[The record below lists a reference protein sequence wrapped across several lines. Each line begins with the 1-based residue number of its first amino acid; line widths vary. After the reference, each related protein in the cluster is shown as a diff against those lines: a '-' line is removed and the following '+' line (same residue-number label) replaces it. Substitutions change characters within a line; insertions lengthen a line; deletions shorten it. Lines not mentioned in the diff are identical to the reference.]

1 MKKPSTIFKKVI
13 KGIKIKVGKDP
24 KEDIGKVALIRE
36 KLKEEVQIR
45 IDANQFYRVDRVI
58 PVFKLEII
66 EQFVSVYDVK
76 GMRKIT
82 DALNTLMADKS
93 VFSLKYAFKAI
104 SDRASDIINI
114 KVGKVGGLLPN
125 KKNNA
130 LTESAN
136 IPWTIGSNLELRI
149 EIVTSLHFA
158 LSTPNI
164 FYPCDLTIS
173 PFLNREDIIDPSFEL
188 IDRRINP
195 LEG

>member
-1 MKKPSTIFKKVI
+1 M
-13 KGIKIKVGKDP
+13 
-24 KEDIGKVALIRE
+24 ALIRE
-36 KLKEEVQIR
+36 KLEEEVQIR
-45 IDANQFYRVDRVI
+45 IDANQVYRVDRVI
-58 PVFKLEII
+58 PVFKLESI

-82 DALNTLMADKS
+82 DSLNTLMVDKS
-93 VFSLKYAFKAI
+93 VFSLKDAFKAI

-149 EIVTSLHFA
+149 EIITSLHFA

-173 PFLNREDIIDPSFEL
+173 PFLNQEYIIDPSFEL